1 MGDRLL
7 PAMQLR
13 RSESQTTASLRLSY
27 FTLPTMAEEVLE
39 QAAEKVFSKM
49 RASQTRL
56 LASHSLRWCDFAL
69 LTSLRMAVRAPEV
82 VGGTQH

>member
-1 MGDRLL
+1 MGDR
-7 PAMQLR
+7 AVAGEMRLR

-56 LASHSLRWCDFAL
+56 LASHSLRWCDF
-69 LTSLRMAVRAPEV
+69 VRVAHFAQDDSQ
-82 VGGTQH
+82 GSGL